1 MVQCQ
6 FDLYVNRVVWKGRG
20 EFRVG
25 NGDDDMNSCC
35 TVATAPSCYLYMVSG
50 QPAHALFGG

>member
-1 MVQCQ
+1 VQCQ